1 MQISEIRVKLVENR
15 SDRLKAF
22 CSVTFDNMFV
32 VRDLKIIEGAGG
44 YFVAMPSRK
53 LADHCPKCGA
63 KNHLRARF
71 CNDCGARLNENR
83 AGTGPQSRTKLHAD
97 VAHPV
102 NSQAREYIQ
111 SAIIEAYHRE
121 VERSKQPGYVPP
133 KLGDDYDDEDHRHE
147 ESASRKQPLPA
158 ETPPREPPAPGA
170 SRESPATGTNP
181 QTPTP
186 GPDQPAPPGEIPP
199 APAPSE
205 RSENRPGTTAP
216 PTTGKETSEPQPPSS
231 FTEGIF

>member
-53 LADHCPKCGA
+53 LSDRCLKCGS

-71 CNDCGARLNENR
+71 CNDCGARLGESR
-83 AGTGPQSRTKLHAD
+83 GGGGPHGRTKLHAD

-102 NSQAREYIQ
+102 NAEAREYIQ
-111 SAIIEAYHRE
+111 SAIIVAYEAE
-121 VERSKQPGYVPP
+121 LERSKQPGYVPT
-133 KLGDDYDDEDHRHE
+133 KLGDDYDDDDVDHTGGSHDAHRIEAHPASE
-147 ESASRKQPLPA
+147 HPPKESR
-158 ETPPREPPAPGA
+158 
-170 SRESPATGTNP
+170 
-181 QTPTP
+181 
-186 GPDQPAPPGEIPP
+186 
-199 APAPSE
+199 
-205 RSENRPGTTAP
+205 
-216 PTTGKETSEPQPPSS
+216 TSFQD
-231 FTEGIF
+231 GIF